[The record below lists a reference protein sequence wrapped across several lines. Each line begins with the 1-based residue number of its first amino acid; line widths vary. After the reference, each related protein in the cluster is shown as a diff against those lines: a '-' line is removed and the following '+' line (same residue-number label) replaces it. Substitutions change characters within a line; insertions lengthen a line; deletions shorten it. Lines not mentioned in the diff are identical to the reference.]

1 VKAGFR
7 RMKLERV
14 EFYAGG
20 SGQEKPLAV
29 YAEGKR
35 YLVEKVISR
44 KRIMDSQSGRIKEVF
59 KCQLTGGE
67 MVKIEKELP
76 AGQN

>member
-1 VKAGFR
+1 M
-7 RMKLERV
+7 MKIVSV
-14 EFYAGG
+14 EFYAGS

-35 YLVEKVISR
+35 YLVEKVISK
-44 KRIMDSQSGRIKEVF
+44 KRIMDSRSGQIKEVF

-67 MVKIEKELP
+67 IVKIEKELL
-76 AGQN
+76 AGQNQSGG